1 MLCDACGAAKL
12 TDSWYD
18 EEYENAEYKKFKSEA
33 DEDIFEREA
42 ILDIGNIPTVLI
54 PEGQTYESFMKSNV
68 QRSQESKE
76 TQPQAKHTAIT
87 QKS

>member
-1 MLCDACGAAKL
+1 MFEVQTTIRCITRKPRYACDACVAAKL

-42 ILDIGNIPTVLI
+42 ILD
-54 PEGQTYESFMKSNV
+54 MRK
-68 QRSQESKE
+68 
-76 TQPQAKHTAIT
+76 
-87 QKS
+87 